1 LVGSGA
7 NNGRNGIEKLDNWI
21 YERKGGSVRR
31 VYYWLVFQLC
41 IVLQAGCGLPRDQ
54 IAATHAFGNATATLG
69 ALGEEEFVGIR
80 QGIIDM
86 NAALLALDS
95 TKTTTNLALEGPA
108 GMAATAKRVAS
119 AKALKNYGELL
130 LALATA
136 EPEVG
141 LQKAAQAF
149 ADSMDS
155 AVGDEW
161 AADQQHAVA
170 DIITGAGSLFL
181 GSKKASAVRDIV
193 PAYEK
198 PADELAT
205 LLAADFSLDEEGFL
219 QAYDITA
226 RRLKNAAI
234 RVINSGAKY
243 SLAERDS
250 AVRGYRMAETAI
262 ARAAELERRFAA
274 SIVTFRKANR
284 GLAEAIK
291 NREYDLNDI
300 KDYAKQIRELA
311 DAYQVL
317 TR

>member
-1 LVGSGA
+1 M
-7 NNGRNGIEKLDNWI
+7 
-21 YERKGGSVRR
+21 RR
-31 VYYWLVFQLC
+31 VYCWLICQFC
-41 IVLQAGCGLPRDQ
+41 IMMLGGCGLPRNQ
-54 IAATHAFGNATATLG
+54 IAATHAFGNATAILG

-86 NAALLALDS
+86 NAGLLALDS
-95 TKTTTNLALEGPA
+95 AKTTANLTLEGPTS
-108 GMAATAKRVAS
+108 MAATAKRVAS

-136 EPEVG
+136 EPQVG

-149 ADSMDS
+149 ADSMNS
-155 AVGDEW
+155 ALGDEW
-161 AADQQHAVA
+161 AQAQQHAVA
-170 DIITGAGSLFL
+170 EIITGAGSLFL
-181 GSKKASAVRDIV
+181 ERKKASAVRRIV

-198 PADELAT
+198 PVDELAS
-205 LLAADFSLDEEGFL
+205 LLATDFSLDEEGFL

-234 RVINSGAKY
+234 RVINSGTRY

-250 AVRGYRMAETAI
+250 AVRGYRMAETAL
-262 ARAAELERRFAA
+262 ARAAELQGRFAA
-274 SIVTFRKANR
+274 SIETFRKANR

-300 KDYAKQIRELA
+300 KDYAKQIRALA